1 MPYTRKDYAGGAADT
16 TLNTGISNAD
26 TTITLAAATGWPSG
40 TNGPFVI
47 VINPGTSS
55 EEKVLIQSRSGTSLT
70 VATSGRGYDGTTAAS
85 HSVGATVRHS
95 ISAVDFDEANYWV
108 TELAAAAT
116 AANDLIIADGNDSLS
131 RIAKG
136 SNSTVL
142 AVDSGGT
149 LGYTTVTSAMITD
162 ATIAT
167 GDLADG
173 AVTSAKIADGTIV
186 AGDLASNSVTTA
198 KIADDAVTSA
208 KILDGTIATG
218 DLADGSV
225 TDAKLR
231 DSAALTVIGR
241 SANSTGDPADIAA
254 GTDGHVL
261 RRSGTSLGFGTVATA
276 GIADDAVTIAK
287 ISLASNPTTDTQA
300 SRKAYVDLKGRQA
313 ILNAQSATPIVNTT
327 STATTASGATSLAE
341 VTITNPGYDI
351 YVWGHASIGW
361 FIQQGTQS
369 ADWALWSLIIT
380 VNSGTGGAD
389 QVIDRL
395 DVPVNKFLVEA
406 PLGLS
411 IGCPLR
417 RVSRASGANT
427 VVKMKVYRQGG
438 NGTFSVGG
446 DGTMNHLQVY
456 WVQQ

>member
-1 MPYTRKDYAGGAADT
+1 
-16 TLNTGISNAD
+16 
-26 TTITLAAATGWPSG
+26 
-40 TNGPFVI
+40 
-47 VINPGTSS
+47 
-55 EEKVLIQSRSGTSLT
+55 
-70 VATSGRGYDGTTAAS
+70 
-85 HSVGATVRHS
+85 
-95 ISAVDFDEANYWV
+95 
-108 TELAAAAT
+108 
-116 AANDLIIADGNDSLS
+116 
-131 RIAKG
+131 
-136 SNSTVL
+136 
-142 AVDSGGT
+142 
-149 LGYTTVTSAMITD
+149 
-162 ATIAT
+162 
-167 GDLADG
+167 
-173 AVTSAKIADGTIV
+173 
-186 AGDLASNSVTTA
+186 
-198 KIADDAVTSA
+198 
-208 KILDGTIATG
+208 
-218 DLADGSV
+218 
-225 TDAKLR
+225 
-231 DSAALTVIGR
+231 
-241 SANSTGDPADIAA
+241 
-254 GTDGHVL
+254 VL